1 MSRISVIGGGA
12 WGTSLTILLAEK
24 GHAMT
29 FWLFE
34 EDLVAEIKEF
44 HENRRFL
51 PGFQI
56 PETVEITSDPA
67 AAKGSEILFFVV
79 PTQFS
84 RTAARRFAP
93 FVSPS
98 AIIVSAAKGI
108 EEKTLKLPVEILRE
122 ELKNENLCAL
132 SGPNL
137 ASEVARGLPA
147 ATVVA
152 SLEEGNARAVQESL
166 MLDRFRVYTNTDI
179 VGVQLGGALKNVIA
193 IASGIAFGL
202 NLGDNAKSSMMV
214 RGIAEIARLGITLGA
229 KIETFAG
236 LSGIGDLIVTCS
248 SRLSRNHQV
257 GERIAKGEKLKDIL
271 TSMKKVAEGV
281 PTTIAAREL
290 GNKLKVSL
298 PITEEIY
305 NVLYQGKDPYWAI
318 NDLMTRSPKTEF
330 NE

>member
-1 MSRISVIGGGA
+1 MSRITVIGGGA
-12 WGTSLTILLAEK
+12 WGTTLTILLTEK
-24 GHAMT
+24 GHNMT

-56 PETVEITSDPA
+56 PESVEITSDPA
-67 AAKGSEILFFVV
+67 AVKDSEILFFVV

-84 RTAARRFAP
+84 RKAARRFVP

-108 EEKTLKLPVEILRE
+108 EETTLKLPVDILKE
-122 ELKNENLCAL
+122 ELKHENLCAL

-137 ASEVARGLPA
+137 ASEVAKGLPA

-152 SLEEGNARAVQESL
+152 SKNEDNARTVQESL

-179 VGVQLGGALKNVIA
+179 IGVQLGGALKNIIA
-193 IASGIAFGL
+193 IASGIGYGL
-202 NLGDNAKSSMMV
+202 NLGDNSKSTMMV
-214 RGIAEIARLGITLGA
+214 RGIAEIARLGIAMGA
-229 KIETFAG
+229 RLETFAG
-236 LSGIGDLIVTCS
+236 LSGIGDLITTCS

-257 GERIAKGEKLKDIL
+257 GERIAKGEKLPAIL
-271 TSMKKVAEGV
+271 SSMGKVAEGV

-290 GNKLKVSL
+290 GKRMNVSL

-305 NVLYQGKDPYWAI
+305 NVLYQGKDPYWAV
-318 NDLMTRSPKTEF
+318 NDLMTRSPKTELV
-330 NE
+330 